1 MNKLS
6 KEREAPWNP
15 ALYDSKHSFVWQ
27 YGAEVVS
34 LLAPQPGERIL
45 DIGCGTGHLTA
56 KIAESEARV
65 LGVDVS
71 QEMVAAARKNYP
83 HLEFLQSDAR
93 DLRLDCEFDAVF
105 SNAAIHWILEPAR
118 VIAIL
123 WNALRPGGRF
133 VGEFGGKGNTL
144 RLQGGFKQA
153 LQDLGMQV
161 PGELNPWYF
170 PSPGAYATLLEEAG
184 FEVRYMI
191 LFDRPTTQAGG
202 EAGLRNWITAFY
214 PDLLSKLPPGMAEP
228 FMQRLEEILR
238 AELFREGQWTFDY
251 KRLRFAAWK

>member
-1 MNKLS
+1 MSEHS

-27 YGAEVVS
+27 YGADVVS

-45 DIGCGTGHLTA
+45 DLGCGTGHLTA

-71 QEMVAAARKNYP
+71 QAMVAAARKNYP
-83 HLEFLQSDAR
+83 HLGFLLSDVR
-93 DLRLDCEFDAVF
+93 ELRFDCEFDAVF
-105 SNAAIHWILEPAR
+105 SNAALHWILEPAR
-118 VIAIL
+118 VVAII
-123 WNALRPGGRF
+123 WNGLRPGGRF

-153 LQDLGMQV
+153 LQDLGIAIQ
-161 PGELNPWYF
+161 GDLNPWYF
-170 PSPGAYATLLEEAG
+170 PSPGEYATLLEEAG

-191 LFDRPTTQAGG
+191 LFDRPTAQEGS

-214 PDLLSKLPPGMAEP
+214 PDLISKLPPGMAEP
-228 FMQRLEEILR
+228 FVQRLEEILR
-238 AELFREGQWTFDY
+238 PELFREGRWTLDY
-251 KRLRFAAWK
+251 KRLRFAVWK

>member
-34 LLAPQPGERIL
+34 FLAPQPGEQIL

-56 KIAESEARV
+56 KIAKSGARV

-71 QEMVAAARKNYP
+71 REMIAAAQKNYP
-83 HLEFLQSDAR
+83 HLEFLHSDVR
-93 DLRLDCEFDAVF
+93 DLRFDCEFDAVF
-105 SNAAIHWILEPAR
+105 SNAALHWMLEPAR
-118 VIAIL
+118 VAAII
-123 WNALRPGGRF
+123 WKALGPGGRF
-133 VGEFGGKGNTL
+133 VGEFGGKGNTS

-153 LQDLGMQV
+153 LQDLGMPVQ
-161 PGELNPWYF
+161 GDLNPWYF
-170 PSPGAYATLLEEAG
+170 PSPGEYATLLEEAG

-191 LFDRPTTQAGG
+191 SFDRPTAQEGG

-228 FMQRLEEILR
+228 FVQRLEEILR
-238 AELFREGQWTFDY
+238 PKLFREGQWMVDY